1 MNEHN
6 ANTTEPEDR
15 GELHALEVQLA
26 AARPAPPAR
35 FRGALRRRLTALGPP
50 QARPP
55 HLWRTATLY
64 AAAGV
69 LLMAIGALSVA
80 GIGPLAS

>member
-6 ANTTEPEDR
+6 ANTTDPEGPGD
-15 GELHALEVQLA
+15 LHALEVQLT
-26 AARPAPPAR
+26 AARPTPPAR
-35 FRGALRRRLTALGPP
+35 FRGALRSRLTALGPP

-55 HLWRTATLY
+55 HLWRLAGLY
-64 AAAGV
+64 AAAG
-69 LLMAIGALSVA
+69 LALIIIGALSVA

>member
-6 ANTTEPEDR
+6 ANTTDPEGGD
-15 GELHALEVQLA
+15 LHALEAQLL

-55 HLWRTATLY
+55 HLWRTAALC
-64 AAAGV
+64 AATGLALIVIGV
-69 LLMAIGALSVA
+69 LSVA